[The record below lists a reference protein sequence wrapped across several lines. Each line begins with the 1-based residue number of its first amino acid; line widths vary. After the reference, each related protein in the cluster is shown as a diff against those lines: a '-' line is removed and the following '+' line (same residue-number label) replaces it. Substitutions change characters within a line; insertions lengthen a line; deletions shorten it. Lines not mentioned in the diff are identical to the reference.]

1 MIPLPASPSSPWW
14 HREFADCLGQ
24 APVSLAA
31 AAFALSAHGSR
42 LARQSDDLIA
52 MIAALHDLAAG
63 ISTIEEWRQRIF
75 VDAGFTGNGADYH
88 DVRNSFLPDVLSR
101 RLGLPITLALV
112 GHLVADIAGLVSW
125 GIGMPG
131 HFLLGIAP
139 AGSTRGEWRTPVELA
154 SDPSRPPPMTPMT
167 PMTPINGA
175 RIVDAFN
182 GGRFMSERDVGE
194 LFVSMFGRQH
204 QFHRSM
210 LDATSAPEVLI
221 RMLNNLKSNYAR
233 SRNLSGLCAVS
244 RLRTSI
250 DGFSIDEG
258 RELIRLLTATGS
270 LDEAVLAL
278 DELVMRFPE
287 HDEVL
292 EAERVRLAASLN

>member
-1 MIPLPASPSSPWW
+1 MTPLPASPSSPWW
-14 HREFADCLGQ
+14 HQEFADCLAQ
-24 APVSLAA
+24 APVPLAP

-42 LARQSDDLIA
+42 LARHSDDLIA
-52 MIAALHDLAAG
+52 VMAALHELAEG
-63 ISTIEEWRQRIF
+63 ISTIEQWRQRIF
-75 VDAGFTGNGADYH
+75 VEAGFTGNGADYH

-125 GIGMPG
+125 GIGLPG

-139 AGSTRGEWRTPVELA
+139 AGSVRGAWSTPDESA
-154 SDPSRPPPMTPMT
+154 ADRSRPPTT
-167 PMTPINGA
+167 TPINGA
-175 RIVDAFN
+175 RIVDTFN
-182 GGRFMSERDVGE
+182 GGRFMNEHDVAE
-194 LFVSMFGRQH
+194 LFVSMFGQQH

-210 LDATSAPEVLI
+210 LDATSTTEVLV

-233 SRNLSGLCAVS
+233 SRDLDGLCAVS
-244 RLRTSI
+244 RLRTCI
-250 DGFSIDEG
+250 HNFSIDEG

-278 DELVMRFPE
+278 NELVLRFPE

>member
-1 MIPLPASPSSPWW
+1 MTPLPASPSSPWW
-14 HREFADCLGQ
+14 HREFAHYLGQ
-24 APVSLAA
+24 APVSLAP

-42 LARQSDDLIA
+42 LARHPDHLIA
-52 MIAALHDLAAG
+52 MIAALHDLAGG

-139 AGSTRGEWRTPVELA
+139 AGSTRGEWRTPGELA
-154 SDPSRPPPMTPMT
+154 SDPSRPSIT
-167 PMTPINGA
+167 TPINGA

-182 GGRFMSERDVGE
+182 GGRFMSERDVAE

-204 QFHRSM
+204 QFHLSM
-210 LDATSAPEVLI
+210 LDATSTTEVLV

-233 SRNLSGLCAVS
+233 SRDLTGLCAVS

-250 DGFSIDEG
+250 SDFSIDEG